1 MSGID
6 QPKQQPMV
14 YLRPTTMRGW
24 PAEICVR
31 GDENLYVVVAVSK
44 NALVNLITTA
54 GNLLREFDNNE
65 SREAK
70 IAEVK
75 NMQEAEDE

>member
-1 MSGID
+1 MSEID
-6 QPKQQPMV
+6 QPKKPPMV
-14 YLRPTTMRGW
+14 YLRPTTMKGW
-24 PAEICVR
+24 PAELCFR
-31 GDENLYVVVAVSK
+31 GDEDLYVVVAVSK

-54 GNLLREFDNNE
+54 GNLLREFDSNE

>member
-1 MSGID
+1 MGIDD

-14 YLRPTTMRGW
+14 YLRPTTLNGW

-44 NALVNLITTA
+44 NALVNLITAA
-54 GNLLREFDNNE
+54 GNLLREFENKQT
-65 SREAK
+65 REAK
-70 IAEVK
+70 IMEVK
-75 NMQEAEDE
+75 NMQEAQDE